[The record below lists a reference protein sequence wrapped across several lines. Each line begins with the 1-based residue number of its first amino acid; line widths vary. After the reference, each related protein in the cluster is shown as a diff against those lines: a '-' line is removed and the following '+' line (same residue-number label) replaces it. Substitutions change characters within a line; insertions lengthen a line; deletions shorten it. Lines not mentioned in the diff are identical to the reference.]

1 MLLALP
7 SMLATKGAPAAL
19 ALSFGELVA
28 AFAVSVAIGLP
39 LGLLIGLSGASRRTL
54 LPIVFLLYAIPQI
67 TLLPLIIMLSGI
79 GPAAKIIFGVT
90 HAVFPIIFTL
100 AASVGEVDRTLVKF
114 ARITGASS
122 WQVFRYVTFPY
133 AVPSFFNGM
142 RLAMVGAILGV
153 LLAELYGSS
162 AGIGFCTRLFA
173 DSFQTKLFAPSV
185 LAAMAVV
192 LNEIMRRAEIRFAA
206 GATADPSMAS
216 GQNIMHV
223 AFVGPAFLDGFSCLP
238 CRHWNGPAT
247 GQRATPT
254 RRPSPPTPRL
264 WPPSTCW
271 PPCPTSRS
279 APR

>member
-1 MLLALP
+1 MAAAATSALPVRAGPARPVRLLRGRVVVILVLLAVWELGARFFVSPHFASPPSEMLLALP
-7 SMLATKGAPAAL
+7 SMLATKGVPAAL

-79 GPAAKIIFGVT
+79 GPAAKIVFGVT

-153 LLAELYGSS
+153 LLAELYVSS
-162 AGIGFCTRLFA
+162 AGIGFYTRLFA
-173 DSFQTKLFAPSV
+173 DSFQTPKLFALVFV

-192 LNEIMRRAEIRFAA
+192 LNEIMRRAEIRF
-206 GATADPSMAS
+206 S
-216 GQNIMHV
+216 
-223 AFVGPAFLDGFSCLP
+223 
-238 CRHWNGPAT
+238 RWRNG
-247 GQRATPT
+247 
-254 RRPSPPTPRL
+254 
-264 WPPSTCW
+264 
-271 PPCPTSRS
+271 
-279 APR
+279 